1 MRISDWSS
9 DVCSSDL
16 GRKITFAGVGQGG
29 EEYRTLRRGLRDL
42 QRGRHGGTGGDAD
55 QEAFL
60 GGEPTGGVARSDVV
74 NRADVIDHVAVQYR
88 GHEVRRPSLD
98 LVRLPFLDRKSTRL
112 HSSHSCA
119 SRMPSSA

>member
-16 GRKITFAGVGQGG
+16 PVLTPYLVGLLVLLGMLGTFLGMVATLRGTGLALESSTDLAAIRASLAAPVQGLGFAFGTSVAGVA
-29 EEYRTLRRGLRDL
+29 T
-42 QRGRHGGTGGDAD
+42 
-55 QEAFL
+55 
-60 GGEPTGGVARSDVV
+60 
-74 NRADVIDHVAVQYR
+74 
-88 GHEVRRPSLD
+88 
-98 LVRLPFLDRKSTRL
+98 DRKSTRL